1 MKEVDPSLVAAGH
14 QCGVD
19 VEAIVNKYSSTGRGG
34 VQPQQHT
41 GQNCCPTSYD
51 QAQGGGHSS
60 TSHPTNTNTNT
71 NTNTDRL
78 DRFRIC
84 KECRGYGLVKE
95 TYNFQVKDV
104 NCEECDGEGIVVDQK

>member
-19 VEAIVNKYSSTGRGG
+19 VEAIVKKYSSTGRGSE
-34 VQPQQHT
+34 QPQQDN
-41 GQNCCPTSYD
+41 GQTCSASYN
-51 QAQGGGHSS
+51 QARGGGHSS
-60 TSHPTNTNTNT
+60 TLQPTNN
-71 NTNTDRL
+71 NTNTDKL

-104 NCEECDGEGIVVDQK
+104 NCEECDGEGIVVDQSVKFK

>member
-14 QCGVD
+14 HCGVD
-19 VEAIVNKYSSTGRGG
+19 VEAIVKKYSSTGRGG
-34 VQPQQHT
+34 VQPQQDN
-41 GQNCCPTSYD
+41 GQTCSASND
-51 QAQGGGHSS
+51 QAQGGDHSS
-60 TSHPTNTNTNT
+60 TSQPTNNNTK
-71 NTNTDRL
+71 TDKL

-104 NCEECDGEGIVVDQK
+104 NCEECDGEGIVVDQSVKFK

>member
-19 VEAIVNKYSSTGRGG
+19 VEAIVKKYSSTGRGSE
-34 VQPQQHT
+34 QPQQDN
-41 GQNCCPTSYD
+41 GQTCSASYN
-51 QAQGGGHSS
+51 QARGGGHSS
-60 TSHPTNTNTNT
+60 TLQPTNN
-71 NTNTDRL
+71 NTNTDKL

-84 KECRGYGLVKE
+84 KECHGYGLVKE

-104 NCEECDGEGIVVDQK
+104 NCEECDGERIVVDQSVKFK

>member
-1 MKEVDPSLVAAGH
+1 MKEVDPSLVAAGN

-19 VEAIVNKYSSTGRGG
+19 VEAIVKKYSSTGRGSE
-34 VQPQQHT
+34 QPQQHN
-41 GQNCCPTSYD
+41 GQNCSASYD
-51 QAQGGGHSS
+51 KALGGGHSS
-60 TSHPTNTNTNT
+60 TSQPTNN
-71 NTNTDRL
+71 NTNTDKL

-104 NCEECDGEGIVVDQK
+104 NCEECDGEGIVVDQSVKFK

>member
-1 MKEVDPSLVAAGH
+1 MKEVDPSVVAAGH

-19 VEAIVNKYSSTGRGG
+19 VEAIVKKYSSTGRGS
-34 VQPQQHT
+34 VQPQQDN
-41 GQNCCPTSYD
+41 GQNCSGASYD
-51 QAQGGGHSS
+51 KARGGGHSS
-60 TSHPTNTNTNT
+60 TSQPTNN
-71 NTNTDRL
+71 NTNTDKL

-104 NCEECDGEGIVVDQK
+104 NCEECDGEGIVVDQSVKFK

>member
-19 VEAIVNKYSSTGRGG
+19 VEAIVKKYSSTGRCSE
-34 VQPQQHT
+34 QPQQHN
-41 GQNCCPTSYD
+41 GHWSASYN
-51 QAQGGGHSS
+51 QARGGHSS
-60 TSHPTNTNTNT
+60 TLQPTNN
-71 NTNTDRL
+71 NTNTDKL

-104 NCEECDGEGIVVDQK
+104 NCEECDGEGIVVDQSVKFK